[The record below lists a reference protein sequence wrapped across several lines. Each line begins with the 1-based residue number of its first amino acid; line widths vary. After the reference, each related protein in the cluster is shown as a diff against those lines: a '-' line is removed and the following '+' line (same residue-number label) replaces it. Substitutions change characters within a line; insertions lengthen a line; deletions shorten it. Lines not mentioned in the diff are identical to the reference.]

1 MMPAMATETVI
12 PPWIDGATDSNFSGS
27 GALWVSTG
35 ASWPGGSGNTEGSA
49 SGDQWRLFEDSFTL
63 PAGAEVSA
71 AHIAYTGDNAVALYL
86 NGTQIDTTNTTATDY
101 VFGPTATDTPA
112 VFSEVSEKHMTL
124 GAATNTLNFVVRN
137 MGGDYSSNPTGLI
150 YHAAITYC
158 MPEDEDEDED
168 DEGVTVTI
176 HKYIDGVKATTGTA
190 QGAAFPMSAS
200 WNATNTGAGTG
211 AYTLN
216 ASGYGDDPT
225 PYKAKTTVMTDGASY
240 STNEVVGGVVV
251 GASCS
256 TGQPFALVGY
266 STGKNLHMAELASTT
281 ATAPILTNLT
291 HNAVIIVKNMT
302 CDEDGTTT
310 SSSTGSI
317 GGDVSGGT
325 SMDGSLIVTSIDMIQ
340 TAATADNT
348 FANGWKYVFH
358 ITAPISEPKLAMKFS
373 DWMNI
378 PNPSLLAVANNMRIS
393 SLQANNAG
401 ATILL
406 TAANTYSSPDL
417 TMVTDLDLGT
427 PGRQVEVVVEVKI
440 PASTVNGAY
449 TTTYGVRTLN

>member
-1 MMPAMATETVI
+1 
-12 PPWIDGATDSNFSGS
+12 
-27 GALWVSTG
+27 
-35 ASWPGGSGNTEGSA
+35 
-49 SGDQWRLFEDSFTL
+49 
-63 PAGAEVSA
+63 
-71 AHIAYTGDNAVALYL
+71 
-86 NGTQIDTTNTTATDY
+86 
-101 VFGPTATDTPA
+101 
-112 VFSEVSEKHMTL
+112 
-124 GAATNTLNFVVRN
+124 
-137 MGGDYSSNPTGLI
+137 
-150 YHAAITYC
+150 
-158 MPEDEDEDED
+158 
-168 DEGVTVTI
+168 
-176 HKYIDGVKATTGTA
+176 
-190 QGAAFPMSAS
+190 
-200 WNATNTGAGTG
+200 
-211 AYTLN
+211 
-216 ASGYGDDPT
+216 
-225 PYKAKTTVMTDGASY
+225 
-240 STNEVVGGVVV
+240 
-251 GASCS
+251 
-256 TGQPFALVGY
+256 
-266 STGKNLHMAELASTT
+266 MAELASTT